1 MGGWNGTCNISK
13 LPIFHGDD
21 IVVIPLVAVSDD
33 LSTSTCYPT
42 DNFVPFAMP
51 IFGKYNDYGGIED
64 SIITPENDVLIRSYE
79 FYEKES
85 RNAEPHKIEIGD
97 SVEKF
102 ISENM
107 CYSALFVKMKSFIY
121 SENLAR
127 VSFFVVHKGLYQL
140 LIDEIGN
147 RVPANQTQTYRDILK
162 DSFAKATKQYKETIT
177 SKECLDAPIVKDF
190 ALKNFAK
197 HVFTWRESLSP
208 CVTHWQILAQK
219 YLEAQNESI
228 IDAAIDKGL
237 LIHAISLLRIGFF
250 CDSGVGSQSNETR
263 MHYIVAQFTLSRI
276 RSYANQV
283 YKDSGECESIDGVRE
298 PLYFF
303 E

>member
-1 MGGWNGTCNISK
+1 M
-13 LPIFHGDD
+13 
-21 IVVIPLVAVSDD
+21 
-33 LSTSTCYPT
+33 
-42 DNFVPFAMP
+42 
-51 IFGKYNDYGGIED
+51 
-64 SIITPENDVLIRSYE
+64 
-79 FYEKES
+79 
-85 RNAEPHKIEIGD
+85 
-97 SVEKF
+97 
-102 ISENM
+102 
-107 CYSALFVKMKSFIY
+107 
-121 SENLAR
+121 
-127 VSFFVVHKGLYQL
+127 
-140 LIDEIGN
+140 
-147 RVPANQTQTYRDILK
+147 
-162 DSFAKATKQYKETIT
+162 
-177 SKECLDAPIVKDF
+177 KDF

-197 HVFTWRESLSP
+197 YVFTWRESLSP

-237 LIHAISLLRIGFF
+237 LTHAISLLRIGFF

>member
-1 MGGWNGTCNISK
+1 MGCWNGTCNISK

-97 SVEKF
+97 SVEEF

-127 VSFFVVHKGLYQL
+127 VSFFVVHKGLYQ
-140 LIDEIGN
+140 I
-147 RVPANQTQTYRDILK
+147 A
-162 DSFAKATKQYKETIT
+162 S
-177 SKECLDAPIVKDF
+177 
-190 ALKNFAK
+190 
-197 HVFTWRESLSP
+197 
-208 CVTHWQILAQK
+208 
-219 YLEAQNESI
+219 
-228 IDAAIDKGL
+228 
-237 LIHAISLLRIGFF
+237 
-250 CDSGVGSQSNETR
+250 
-263 MHYIVAQFTLSRI
+263 
-276 RSYANQV
+276 
-283 YKDSGECESIDGVRE
+283 
-298 PLYFF
+298 
-303 E
+303 